1 MDRETQ
7 FLAARFFSH
16 TSPKIPPVST
26 AQPVSTRV
34 TTAPYA
40 SIEGFPF
47 LSHRRGK
54 PVESVVAGSGQWQL
68 VAADVRVLDP

>member
-34 TTAPYA
+34 TTARYGSLA

-54 PVESVVAGSGQWQL
+54 PVESVVA
-68 VAADVRVLDP
+68 AAANGNLSRQMF